1 MEFGRPGQLRFGSGG
16 RQMSASSSPYIR
28 LSLYDFQTANC
39 NENGAVAR
47 QVIEGKLFVVQGFI
61 QS

>member
-1 MEFGRPGQLRFGSGG
+1 
-16 RQMSASSSPYIR
+16 MSASSSPYIR